1 VHEPFVGEQLLDVW
15 RIFFI
20 EIVVQQHVEPKD
32 HGYKCVGYKKKVC
45 LKKMQQFSYE
55 KNGVGMHTYC
65 WNANRVDVVIF
76 ND

>member
-45 LKKMQQFSYE
+45 LKKMQQFLL
-55 KNGVGMHTYC
+55 
-65 WNANRVDVVIF
+65 
-76 ND
+76 